1 MPPADLILP
10 LGAPGPSSAVTVK
23 ATVISKLAHRAASL
37 TYGVVDLPARPIH
50 KVARILGRVPDDAV
64 EVTIVQGRA
73 EIDLHVVMERGVN
86 LAQVTA
92 NLQQQVR
99 YQLASVAGLP
109 VGEVRVRVEDLVD

>member
-1 MPPADLILP
+1 VPAADLILP
-10 LGAPGPSSAVTVK
+10 LGASGPSSAVTIK
-23 ATVISKLAHRAASL
+23 AGVISKLAHRAASL

-50 KVARILGRVPDDAV
+50 KMARILGRPDDAV

-73 EIDLHVVMERGVN
+73 DIDLHVVMERGVN

-99 YQLASVAGLP
+99 YQLAGVAGLP